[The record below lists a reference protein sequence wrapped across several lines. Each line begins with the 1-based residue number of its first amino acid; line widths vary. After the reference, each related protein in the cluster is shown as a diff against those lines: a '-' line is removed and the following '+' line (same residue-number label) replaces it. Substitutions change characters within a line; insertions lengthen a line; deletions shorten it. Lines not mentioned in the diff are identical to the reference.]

1 MILGITGTTGAGK
14 TTLLWEMER
23 RGAYIIDCDAL
34 YHQLLQQEGP
44 LRLALREAFPE
55 AFLNGCTLDR
65 RRLARRV
72 FSRPEELQRLDAIV
86 AEYLPAEVE
95 RRIALQESKRWIG
108 IDAIKLL
115 ESGLG
120 RLCRYTVAVLAPEE
134 KRLQRVMQRDGLSGE
149 EALRRIRAQQ
159 KDDYYRE
166 RCDLVLEN
174 DCASVEEFRQKAA
187 QFLDKL
193 EQEEKHEQ

>member
-14 TTLLWEMER
+14 TTLLREMER

-44 LRLALREAFPE
+44 LCLALREAFPE
-55 AFLNGCTLDR
+55 AFLDGCTLDR
-65 RRLARRV
+65 RRLARWV
-72 FSRPEELQRLDAIV
+72 FSRPEELHRLDAIV
-86 AEYLPAEVE
+86 AEHLPAEVE

-134 KRLQRVMQRDGLSGE
+134 KRLKRVMQRDGLSCE
-149 EALRRIRAQQ
+149 EALRRIQAQHN
-159 KDDYYRE
+159 DDYYRE

-174 DCASVEEFRQKAA
+174 DCASAEEFRQKAA
-187 QFLDKL
+187 QFLNKL